1 MTNTQRTVSALK
13 AIPKEKLADKIR
25 KTVAGVFLAGLG
37 IVATW
42 QFGAPWWVAVG
53 SGLLGA
59 TVWSGELVVAP
70 LKLLGAAVVDL
81 WRQVKGTPNG

>member
-1 MTNTQRTVSALK
+1 MTETHRTLAGLK

-25 KTVAGVFLAGLG
+25 KTVLGLFLAGLG

-42 QFGAPWWVAVG
+42 KFSAPWWVAVG

-59 TVWSGELVVAP
+59 TVWSGELVLSPVR
-70 LKLLGAAVVDL
+70 LLGAVVVDL
-81 WRQVKGTPNG
+81 WRQVKGPAA

>member
-1 MTNTQRTVSALK
+1 MTETHRTLSGLK
-13 AIPKEKLADKIR
+13 AIPKEKLATKLK
-25 KTVAGVFLAGLG
+25 KTAVGVFLAALG

-42 QFGAPWWVAVG
+42 RFGAPWYVAVG

-70 LKLLGAAVVDL
+70 LKLLGAALVDL
-81 WRQVKGTPNG
+81 WRQVKGPPA